1 VLCEG
6 DMDKFD
12 RSRSCMED
20 VEMCCA
26 FGVSYDSDVSRVVWV
41 IAWDSSV
48 AVLSIVS
55 CWDGCSS

>member
-1 VLCEG
+1 
-6 DMDKFD
+6 MDKFD

-26 FGVSYDSDVSRVVWV
+26 FGVSYDSDVSRDVWV
-41 IAWDSSV
+41 VAWDSSV